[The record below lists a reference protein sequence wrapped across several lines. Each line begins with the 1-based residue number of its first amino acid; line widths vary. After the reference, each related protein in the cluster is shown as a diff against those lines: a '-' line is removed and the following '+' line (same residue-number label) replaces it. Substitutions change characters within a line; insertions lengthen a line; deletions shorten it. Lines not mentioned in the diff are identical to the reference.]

1 MTALTTENIDPVTF
15 EILSHRLH
23 QIAREMGTT
32 LERVGGTVNTTQQ
45 HDYMASLYRPNGDI
59 LATGE
64 SMPWHVA
71 CGGFTVRR
79 ILERFEKEEGIYPD
93 DVFLLND
100 PYLSAIHQSDLY
112 MVAPHHYEGRLTS
125 WSASFVHVMDIGAMS
140 PGGNSPGATE
150 ICQEGVRIPGLK
162 LVEQGRFRRDV
173 FEMIT
178 CMTRQP
184 MMVGLDLKSELA
196 GNNVAKQR
204 MHEMVAQYGWE
215 LIDTVSL
222 EMIRYSEAALRRRIT
237 QLPDGEWRAETTI
250 QTGSRLVS
258 RIVVTLRKRGDNL
271 LFDFT
276 GTDEQAKVGINLPY
290 HATFGSCYDAVIMTM
305 AYDLPKNHGLFRPIE
320 LVAPPGSLVNVQYPA
335 PVSLNTTSGG
345 AAAKFVA
352 RAVMI
357 QMLATDENW
366 RKEAMGLNSGSR
378 LVRTA
383 GLNQRGIPYVSGLAQ
398 GAISGDGARA
408 TRDGN
413 DAGGGGYMSCP
424 NVEWAERNFPL
435 LFLFR
440 RHIKDG
446 GGAGKFRGGAG
457 AELAVTAHDSP
468 EGKIRAVAYG
478 VAGFGNTGRGVNGGY
493 PGTPSLLI
501 HFEGT
506 KLEEQLAAGKYPQN
520 VTELGGTPKLLPY
533 CDFEIKTNDV
543 LFYRLGNGGGCGDPL
558 EREPEAV
565 LNDVQSE
572 VVSIECARDLYGVV
586 LKDDAEHVDQEA
598 TRQLRARMK
607 AKRLEEQE

>member
-1 MTALTTENIDPVTF
+1 MTTLTTENIDPVTF

-23 QIAREMGTT
+23 QIAKEMGTT

-71 CGGFTVRR
+71 CGGFTVKR
-79 ILERFEKEEGIYPD
+79 ILERFENEEGIYPD

-100 PYLSAIHQSDLY
+100 PYLSAIHQSDMY

-250 QTGSRLVS
+250 QTGSQFVS
-258 RIVVTLRKRGDNL
+258 RIVVTLRKRGDTL
-271 LFDFT
+271 IFDFT

-290 HATFGSCYDAVIMTM
+290 HATFGACYDAVIMTM
-305 AYDLPKNHGLFRPIE
+305 AYDLPKNHGQFRPIE
-320 LVAPPGSLVNVQYPA
+320 LVAPPGTLVNVQYPA

-352 RAVMI
+352 RAAMI
-357 QMLATDENW
+357 QMLATDKTW
-366 RKEAMGLNSGSR
+366 RKEVMGLNSGSR

-383 GLNQRGIPYVSGLAQ
+383 GLNQRGVPYVSGLAQ

-413 DAGGGGYMSCP
+413 DTGGGGYMSCP

-446 GGAGKFRGGAG
+446 AGAGKFRGGAG
-457 AELAVTAHDSP
+457 AELAVTVHDSP

-478 VAGFGNTGRGVNGGY
+478 VAGFGNTGRGGGGGY
-493 PGTPSLLI
+493 PGAPSLLI

-520 VTELGGTPKLLPY
+520 ITEFGGTPKLLAY

-543 LFYRLGNGGGCGDPL
+543 LFYRLDNGGGFGDPL

-572 VVSIECARDLYGVV
+572 VVSMECARDLYGVV

-607 AKRLEEQE
+607 ARRLEKQE

>member
-1 MTALTTENIDPVTF
+1 MTEATQTIDPVTF

-23 QIAREMGTT
+23 QIAKEMGTT
-32 LERVGGTVNTTQQ
+32 LERAGGTVNTTQQ

-79 ILERFEKEEGIYPD
+79 ILERFEHEEGIFPD

-100 PYLSAIHQSDLY
+100 PYLSAIHQSDMY
-112 MVAPHHYEGRLTS
+112 MISPIHYEGRLVA

-150 ICQEGVRIPGLK
+150 ISQEGVRIPGLK
-162 LVEQGRFRRDV
+162 LVEGGKMRRDV

-178 CMTRQP
+178 GMTRQP

-204 MHEMVAQYGWE
+204 MQELMAQYGPE
-215 LIDTVSL
+215 LIDTVSR
-222 EMIRYSEAALRRRIT
+222 EMMRYSEEILRRRIGR
-237 QLPDGEWRAETTI
+237 LEDGDWTADTTI
-250 QTGSRLVS
+250 RTGRGADS
-258 RIVVTLRKRGDNL
+258 RIVVTLRKRGGTL
-271 LFDFT
+271 TFDFT
-276 GTDEQAKVGINLPY
+276 GTDEQATTGINLPY
-290 HATFGSCYDAVIMTM
+290 HATFGSCFDAVILTM
-305 AYDLPKNHGLFRPIE
+305 AYDLPKNHGLFRVIE
-320 LVAPPGSLVNVQYPA
+320 LIAPEGTLVNVQYPG

-345 AAAKFVA
+345 AAAKYVA
-352 RAVMI
+352 RAVML
-357 QMLATDENW
+357 QMLATDEGT
-366 RKEAMGLNSGSR
+366 REEVMGLNAGSR

-383 GLNQRGIPYVSGLAQ
+383 GLNQRGIPYVSGMAQ
-398 GAISGDGARA
+398 GALSGDGARA

-413 DAGGGGYMSCP
+413 DTGGGGYMSCP
-424 NVEWAERNFPL
+424 SVEWAERNFPL

-446 GGAGKFRGGAG
+446 AGPGKYRGGAG

-478 VAGFGNTGRGVNGGY
+478 VDGFGNVGRGVCGGY
-493 PGTPSLLI
+493 PGAPSILI
-501 HFEGT
+501 HFEGAGIAD
-506 KLEEQLAAGKYPQN
+506 ELAAGKQPHE
-520 VTELGGTPKLLPY
+520 VSDIGGTPTLLPY
-533 CDFEIKTNDV
+533 TDFTIDKNDI
-543 LFYRLGNGGGCGDPL
+543 LFYRLASGGGYGDPL
-558 EREPEAV
+558 ERDPEAV
-565 LNDVQSE
+565 TLDVQSE
-572 VVSIECARDLYGVV
+572 IVSVEAARDNYGVV
-586 LKDDAEHVDQEA
+586 LSEQGQAVDVEA
-598 TRQLRARMK
+598 TDLLRTEMR
-607 AKRLEEQE
+607 AKRLGAQA

>member
-1 MTALTTENIDPVTF
+1 MTTLTTENIDPVTF

-23 QIAREMGTT
+23 QIAKEMGTT

-71 CGGFTVRR
+71 CGGFTVKR
-79 ILERFEKEEGIYPD
+79 IIERFENEEGIYPD

-112 MVAPHHYEGRLTS
+112 MVAPHHHEGRLTS

-204 MHEMVAQYGWE
+204 MQEMVAQYGWE

-250 QTGSRLVS
+250 QTGSQFVS
-258 RIVVTLRKRGDNL
+258 RIVVTLRKRGDIL
-271 LFDFT
+271 IFDFT

-290 HATFGSCYDAVIMTM
+290 HATFGACYDAVIMTM

-320 LVAPPGSLVNVQYPA
+320 LVAPPGTLVNVQYPA

-352 RAVMI
+352 RAAMI
-357 QMLATDENW
+357 QMLATDKTW
-366 RKEAMGLNSGSR
+366 RKEVMGLNSGSR

-413 DAGGGGYMSCP
+413 DTGGGGYMSCP

-446 GGAGKFRGGAG
+446 AGAGKFRGGAG
-457 AELAVTAHDSP
+457 AELAVTVHDSP
-468 EGKIRAVAYG
+468 EGKSRAVAYG
-478 VAGFGNTGRGVNGGY
+478 VAGFGNTGRGVGGGY
-493 PGTPSLLI
+493 PGAPSLLI

-506 KLEEQLAAGKYPQN
+506 ELEEQLAAGKYPQN
-520 VTELGGTPKLLPY
+520 ITELGGTPKLLPY

-543 LFYRLGNGGGCGDPL
+543 LFYRLDNGGGFGDPL

-572 VVSIECARDLYGVV
+572 VVSMECARDVYGVE
-586 LKDDAEHVDQEA
+586 LKDAAEHVDQEA

-607 AKRLEEQE
+607 ARRLEKQE